1 MLVSHLPLNASVLII
16 SSAPTEHSIMAD
28 TAPVNKKLCV
38 IGDGATGKTSLLYRM
53 KNNLFDEK
61 YVPTIFETENM
72 SCEFDGKKVNLR

>member
-1 MLVSHLPLNASVLII
+1 
-16 SSAPTEHSIMAD
+16 MAD
-28 TAPVNKKLCV
+28 AAPVNKKLCV

-72 SCEFDGKKVNLR
+72 SCEFDGQKVNLR